1 MHARLPVA
9 SYGEAQDVRGTS
21 VLRGPE
27 WNGEREQEMRSISSL
42 LLRGKRG
49 VSMSKRKKVIKEYI
63 LITIAVILMDIGVY
77 VFKFPNNFSFGGVSG
92 LAVVVTHFMPFTASQ
107 INLFINMILLVFG
120 FIFLGKNFGVKTAYV
135 TIVSSLLLNL
145 MEALFPMNAPLTSE
159 TTLELFYAI
168 ALPALASALLFYEN
182 ASGGGTDII
191 AMVLKKYSTMDISA
205 ALMAVDA
212 IIVVVA
218 CLVFDTRTGLYS
230 ICGLMAKSLVID
242 KAIERMKLSKYFT
255 IICSNPEPICDY
267 IMKELHRSATVYKAE
282 GAYTHKGRVVIL
294 TVMDPKQAVL
304 LERYIQRTAP
314 EAFLMVTKSSE
325 IMGKGFRRY
334 I

>member
-1 MHARLPVA
+1 M
-9 SYGEAQDVRGTS
+9 
-21 VLRGPE
+21 
-27 WNGEREQEMRSISSL
+27 I
-42 LLRGKRG
+42 
-49 VSMSKRKKVIKEYI
+49 KRKKIIKEYI
-63 LITIAVILMDIGVY
+63 LITVAVILMDIGVY

-92 LAVVVTHFMPFTASQ
+92 LAVVVTHFTPFTASQ
-107 INLFINMILLVFG
+107 INLIINMILLVFG
-120 FIFLGKNFGVKTAYV
+120 FLFLGKNFGVKTAYV
-135 TIVSSLLLNL
+135 TVVSSLLLNL
-145 MEALFPMNAPLTSE
+145 MEALFPMNAPLTDE

-205 ALMAVDA
+205 ALMAVDCFA
-212 IIVVVA
+212 
-218 CLVFDTRTGLYS
+218 FDTRTGLFS

-255 IICSNPEPICDY
+255 IICSKPEPICDF
-267 IMKELHRSATVYKAE
+267 IMKDLHRSATVYKAE
-282 GAYTHKGRVVIL
+282 GAYTHKDRVVIL

-304 LERYIQRTAP
+304 LERHIQAVDP

-325 IMGKGFRRY
+325 IMGKGFKRY